1 MRTIHGDK
9 YVSQI
14 YNAMGGAKR
23 HMKRGPDQTGGVL
36 QRAATLQRYGSSGG
50 SRFVA
55 SKAAAPALV
64 ARLQQCVTYLGAP

>member
-14 YNAMGGAKR
+14 YNALGGAKR
-23 HMKRGPDQTGGVL
+23 HIKRVPDQTRGVL
-36 QRAATLQRYGSSGG
+36 QRAATLQRYGSSDG

-55 SKAAAPALV
+55 WKPPPRAPV